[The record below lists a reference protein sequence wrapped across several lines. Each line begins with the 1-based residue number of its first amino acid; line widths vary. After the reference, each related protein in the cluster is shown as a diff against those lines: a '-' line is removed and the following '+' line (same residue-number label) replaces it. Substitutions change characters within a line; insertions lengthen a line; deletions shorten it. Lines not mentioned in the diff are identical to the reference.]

1 MPYASGEPLEVVAPM
16 LAPFFVLAARSPSRQ
31 ATLRRLVVAHLLV
44 LSAAAGALAAQG
56 PHASPVFL
64 GQLLLVAGI
73 VEGAVL
79 VGWRLTQLPRSQ
91 ALEFLLVSPLQP
103 RRVFLGEALVGL
115 ALLGL
120 VSLSGLPVLALLA
133 ACGMLSPIDLA
144 PLVVMPFTWGAVTGL
159 VLTVWAYEPRRLRRA
174 GEAVVVLLVLVYLIV
189 GVLAGEKLR
198 LWLAVLPVDW
208 QETLLGGFV
217 AMHTHNPFGALRHWL
232 DEPVGRAWERVL
244 YLEVAALAV
253 VGLLLWRACARLLGH
268 FHERHYDPVRDVTH
282 ERRKAVGDHPLS
294 WWAVKRVSEYSGRIN
309 LWLAGGFCG
318 LYAAYMLAGEHWPAW
333 MGQRIFSWCDA
344 AGGVAVLSAALVVL
358 AAVPASFQYG
368 LWDSSV
374 QQRCR
379 RLELLL
385 LTELAPR
392 DYWNAACAAA
402 LVRGRG
408 YFAVALVLWGA
419 AVLSGRLDLG
429 QAVTA
434 VASGVLLWGL
444 YFALGFQ
451 AFARGNQANGL
462 GMILTV
468 GLPLGTFALARLGW
482 PLAGSWLP
490 PGMVWQASRA
500 PGPVAWL
507 VGPVA
512 VAALTLVVARVSLT
526 GCDARLRRW
535 YDANHGS
542 KVQS

>member
-1 MPYASGEPLEVVAPM
+1 M
-16 LAPFFVLAARSPSRQ
+16 LVPFFVLAARSPSRQ
-31 ATLRRLVVAHLLV
+31 ATLRRLVVAHLAV
-44 LSAAAGALAAQG
+44 LAAASFALAAQG
-56 PHASPVFL
+56 PRSSPVLL
-64 GQLLLVAGI
+64 GHLLLVAGI

-91 ALEFLLVSPLQP
+91 ALEFLLVSPVQP

-115 ALLGL
+115 ALLAL
-120 VSLSGLPVLALLA
+120 VSLSGLPILAVLAGSGMLLPLDLA
-133 ACGMLSPIDLA
+133 A
-144 PLVVMPFTWGAVTGL
+144 LVLVPFTWGALTGL
-159 VLTVWAYEPRRLRRA
+159 GLTVWAYEPRRVRRA
-174 GEAVVVLLVLVYLIV
+174 GEAVVMLVILAYLVV

-198 LWLAVLPVDW
+198 LWLGLLPDEW
-208 QETLLGGFV
+208 QGSFLQAFV
-217 AMHTHNPFGALRHWL
+217 ALHTHNPFGTVRHWL
-232 DEPVGRAWERVL
+232 ENDVATGWERMV
-244 YLEVAALAV
+244 YLEAAALAV
-253 VGLLLWRACARLLGH
+253 VGLLLWRASARLLGH

-282 ERRKAVGDHPLS
+282 QRRPAVGNHPLS

-309 LWLAGGFCG
+309 LWLAGGFG
-318 LYAAYMLAGEHWPAW
+318 VLYALYLVAGTHWPAW
-333 MGQRIFSWCDA
+333 MGRLVFQWCDD

-385 LTELAPR
+385 LTSLGPR

-402 LVRGRG
+402 WVRGRG
-408 YFAVALVLWGA
+408 YFAVALLLWGA
-419 AVLSGRLDLG
+419 AVAGGRLG
-429 QAVTA
+429 PAQAA
-434 VASGVLLWGL
+434 GALAAGVLLWGL

-468 GLPLGTFALARLGW
+468 GLPLATFALVRLGW
-482 PLAGSWLP
+482 PLAGGWLP
-490 PGMVWQASRA
+490 PGMVWQASRSPLP
-500 PGPVAWL
+500 PGWL

-512 VAALTLVVARVSLT
+512 VAALTLLVTRRSLA